1 MPELLFD
8 RAAPEKNSF
17 PGVYD
22 NSQKPA
28 EVVAPKPVA
37 VTEKAKP
44 AAAAEKPAGGRKA
57 LKLGKT
63 KG

>member
-1 MPELLFD
+1 MPTTT
-8 RAAPEKNSF
+8 KITF
-17 PGVYD
+17 PGVFD

-44 AAAAEKPAGGRKA
+44 ATAAEKPAGGRKA

>member
-1 MPELLFD
+1 MPELFD
-8 RAAPEKNSF
+8 KPQATKISF
-17 PGVYD
+17 PGIFD

-28 EVVAPKPVA
+28 EVVEPKPVA

-44 AAAAEKPAGGRKA
+44 ATAAPTAGRKA
-57 LKLGKT
+57 LKLGKP

>member
-1 MPELLFD
+1 MP
-8 RAAPEKNSF
+8 ATTKITF
-17 PGVYD
+17 PGVFD
-22 NSQKPA
+22 NSQKPV

-37 VTEKAKP
+37 VTEKTKP
-44 AAAAEKPAGGRKA
+44 AAAEKPASGRKA